1 MSDNL
6 DGRPAGEGDDENSL
20 AEFLR
25 RLGFSGGEMPEP
37 GDLAANL
44 NSLLGQFNS
53 RANQGVNWQRTK
65 DETRKRV
72 AALGKD
78 PSPDSA
84 DARKVGDAMRLAMLW
99 LEPQV
104 TLPDATLTSAAWSRA
119 DWVERT
125 MGGWQTIAEPIA
137 GKLADA
143 MTSMIASETQE
154 GDGEYVPEGLAQLR
168 STLLPLIRASAMQ
181 MYSAQLSVG
190 IAEVAAGVLSASD
203 AVLPLGVSGTAALL
217 PANIAAFGDGLDD
230 ILPGDLLI
238 YLALR
243 ETARAWLFES
253 VSWLP
258 SQLVAMVTHWASLIV
273 IDPDVLA
280 NTIDPREMAT
290 MTPESLSAASEKL
303 FGRMFSP
310 AHTPE
315 QAEILDR
322 LETLL
327 ALVEGWVDAVVGAAA
342 SPMPNASALNELL
355 RRRSAAG
362 GPGEKALLKL
372 LGLNLHAAKARNAS
386 RLWTLI
392 AERSSLIERDSLWR
406 HPDALPTATDLA
418 DPDNYGASV
427 PQSST
432 PDDLDEQLRKLL
444 EGGAS

>member
-1 MSDNL
+1 
-6 DGRPAGEGDDENSL
+6 
-20 AEFLR
+20 
-25 RLGFSGGEMPEP
+25 
-37 GDLAANL
+37 
-44 NSLLGQFNS
+44 
-53 RANQGVNWQRTK
+53 
-65 DETRKRV
+65 V
-72 AALGKD
+72 AALGLD
-78 PSPDSA
+78 PST
-84 DARKVGDAMRLAMLW
+84 DAVDQRKVADAMRLALLW

-104 TLPDATLTSAAWSRA
+104 TLPDATLTSLAWSRA
-119 DWVERT
+119 EWVEHT
-125 MGGWQTIAEPIA
+125 MSGWQTIAEPIA

-143 MTSMIASETQE
+143 MTAMIASETQE
-154 GDGEYVPEGLAQLR
+154 GEDEYMPEGLAQLR
-168 STLLPLIRASAMQ
+168 STLLPLVRASAMQ
-181 MYSAQLSVG
+181 MYSAQLAVG
-190 IAEVAAGVLSASD
+190 IAEVAASVLSASD
-203 AVLPLGVSGTAALL
+203 ALLPLGISGTAALL
-217 PANIAAFGDGLDD
+217 PANVAAFGEGLDD

-280 NTIDPREMAT
+280 NTIDPRELAT
-290 MTPESLSAASEKL
+290 MTPESLTMASQKL

-310 AHTPE
+310 THTPE

-327 ALVEGWVDAVVGAAA
+327 ALVEGWVDAVVSAAA
-342 SPMPNASALNELL
+342 APMPNASALNELL

-386 RLWTLI
+386 RLWTII

-418 DPDNYGASV
+418 DPDHYGTAAAEPS
-427 PQSST
+427 Q
-432 PDDLDEQLRKLL
+432 PDDMDEQLRKLL
-444 EGGAS
+444 EGGA